1 MASEVIEAQG
11 LGKRYRLGQSH
22 RARTLG
28 ETVDSWIRRG
38 QRPSKSQ
45 QEIWALRDVDFVVRR
60 GEIVGVI
67 GSNGAG
73 KSTLLKT
80 VASITQPTTGLVRT
94 RGRIGTLLEVGT
106 GFHPE
111 LTGRENIFLN
121 GSILGMPRRDIKR
134 RFDEIVEFAGL
145 ERFLE
150 TPVKRYSSGM
160 YLRLAFAVA
169 AHCEPDILVVDEV
182 LAVGDARFREKCLGR
197 LSELR
202 GEGRTALFVS
212 HDLGAIGQLCE
223 RALWLDH
230 GQVRADGPTASIL
243 EQYLR
248 WVAPRRSL
256 VEPPVDPGSSAQVLS
271 LALTDG
277 QGTLVE
283 APRRDERF
291 CLTLRFV
298 VRERGVGTD
307 AAIYLL
313 DRNGTMVLSENLS
326 DRGSKHRLE
335 PGLEYEASLT
345 IPPVLPAGNYT
356 VGVWIGTEHQSF
368 VFKEF
373 LEFALLPKTD
383 DRAESLRRTRLVQP
397 PVVWNVT
404 SRPRTEVSPEPQVAG
419 SADDAEARSQRRGS
433 AGRG

>member
-1 MASEVIEAQG
+1 MASDAIEAQG
-11 LGKRYRLGQSH
+11 LGKKYRLGQGH
-22 RARTLG
+22 RARTLR
-28 ETVDSWIRRG
+28 ETVDSWMRRG
-38 QRPSKSQ
+38 QRRSQTQ
-45 QEIWALRDVDFVVRR
+45 QEIWALRDVDFVIRR

-121 GSILGMPRRDIKR
+121 GSILGMPRRDIKL

-150 TPVKRYSSGM
+150 TPVKRYSTGM

-197 LSELR
+197 LSELK
-202 GEGRTALFVS
+202 GQGRTALFVS

-230 GQVRADGPTASIL
+230 GRVKADGPTASIL

-256 VEPPVDPGSSAQVLS
+256 VELPVDPASSAQVLS

-277 QGTLVE
+277 KGTLVE
-283 APRRDERF
+283 APRRDDSL

-326 DRGSKHRLE
+326 DRGSEHRLE

-368 VFKEF
+368 VFNEF

-383 DRAESLRRTRLVQP
+383 DGAESLRRNRLVQP

-404 SRPRTEVSPEPQVAG
+404 SRPRTEQSPEPQVAD
-419 SADDAEARSQRRGS
+419 SADDAEAWSKRRDS